1 MSHEERRW
9 LLEEPTQSRISPKKL
24 EYTKMIGNSVLTVSG
39 TRQDVESVFADVQ
52 SIFEEFLPDL
62 PLR

>member
-1 MSHEERRW
+1 
-9 LLEEPTQSRISPKKL
+9 
-24 EYTKMIGNSVLTVSG
+24 MIGNSVLTVYG
-39 TRQDVESVFADVQ
+39 TTQDVDAVFADVQ